1 MSLKDDDIDNNDLAQ
16 PDADMDDPVSGDS
29 GTENSDLEDMD
40 SDIEDPEEDL
50 DGSTTGNEEV
60 DQIQPPD
67 TDTDTDTDDEYETD
81 DEYLQKLDNNLRQD
95 IINDAH
101 PMTNVHNYEEVKAL
115 CNIIRDKDGNI
126 KDEFHKTIPILTKY
140 ERTRILGQRSAQLQ
154 NGANPFIDV
163 PGGIIN
169 SMTIAEMELQEKKI
183 PFIIRRP
190 LPNRG
195 CEYWKVE
202 DLENL
207 H

>member
-1 MSLKDDDIDNNDLAQ
+1 MSLKDEKVDNNDLAQ
-16 PDADMDDPVSGDS
+16 PDDDDPASGDS
-29 GTENSDLEDMD
+29 ATENSDLEDMG
-40 SDIEDPEEDL
+40 SDIEDPEQDL
-50 DGSTTGNEEV
+50 DDSIMSNEEEV
-60 DQIQPPD
+60 DKIQSHES
-67 TDTDTDTDDEYETD
+67 DTDTDTDDEYETD

-126 KDEFHKTIPILTKY
+126 KDVFHKTIPILTKY
-140 ERTRILGQRSAQLQ
+140 ERTRILGQRSVQLQ

-163 PGGIIN
+163 HGSIIN
-169 SMTIAEMELQEKKI
+169 SMTIAEMELRENKI